1 MLSEVA
7 SMQFRRDVI
16 AAASCFWF
24 AVEGCAA
31 GSVELPDAFA
41 GAADGAIAGDG
52 TVGDMQAPQDAP
64 TADAVMQVESGRDVS
79 VPRDVPV
86 VIDTG
91 VRYCPDV
98 CRSDAE
104 CQTIC
109 PTAATGYHYCCQLGA
124 GGGSCSQRASACTAG
139 NPVGD
144 LGAACA
150 VDTECYVGLAN
161 CCFTIGSAGTCGCH
175 GVLGCNPPMLCM

>member
-1 MLSEVA
+1 ML
-7 SMQFRRDVI
+7 FRRFVN
-16 AAASCFWF
+16 ATWLCVVLVAQ
-24 AVEGCAA
+24 GCAA
-31 GSVELPDAFA
+31 GSVDTPDVSRD
-41 GAADGAIAGDG
+41 AADATTSMDTAPGD
-52 TVGDMQAPQDAP
+52 TTQPRDTPIVDTP
-64 TADAVMQVESGRDVS
+64 TPVDTGRDVTD
-79 VPRDVPV
+79 VRDVPV
-86 VIDTG
+86 VTDTG

-124 GGGSCSQRASACTAG
+124 GGGSCSQRASACTTTD
-139 NPVGD
+139 PVGD
-144 LGAACA
+144 LGAACS
-150 VDTECYVGLAN
+150 VDSECYVGRAN